1 MFLDFNRKRMILFI
15 YLFIIYACYKFFILN
30 TYEIDLLKKKKRKK
44 EIDETTGIN
53 KLVQRKIPQQTICD
67 GKIVYRMINLIH

>member
-30 TYEIDLLKKKKRKK
+30 TYEIDLLKKKRKK
-44 EIDETTGIN
+44 EIDETTGTN

-67 GKIVYRMINLIH
+67 GKIVYRMINLIN

>member
-67 GKIVYRMINLIH
+67 GKIVYRMINLIN